1 MIRRVAL
8 VPFYGTGAVLLA
20 FLVVAGVSIGSA
32 DLPPSDVWAI
42 VGHQL
47 VGIPEQPW
55 WRETRERIVLD
66 SRLPR
71 TLMAAVVGAMLG
83 LAGALAQRV
92 TRNPLAD
99 PYLLGVSSGASF
111 GVMLVIVFGIGAA
124 LGPWAMPVAAFL
136 GTLIPIGACLLVAS
150 RSRNTVALILMGVA
164 MAQFFSAGVT
174 FVLMVIAD
182 ERQVTAVVRWTAG
195 GFGATDWSMIM
206 LPVIILLLLGIGVIM
221 AGRRLDLL
229 HAGDEAAAALG
240 MNVPRFRALTLLA
253 VSVLA
258 AVSVSV
264 AGPIG
269 FIGLLVPH
277 VASFLVGVT
286 GRRLLPA
293 SALLGALALVGAELL
308 ARVLLDGREVP
319 VGVVTSAIGAPIFV
333 VLLYRQFRERIL

>member
-8 VPFYGTGAVLLA
+8 IPFYGAGAVLLA

-32 DLPPSDVWAI
+32 DLPPGDVWAI
-42 VGHQL
+42 VGHEL
-47 VGIPEQPW
+47 IGIPEQPW
-55 WRETRERIVLD
+55 WRETRQRIVLD

-111 GVMLVIVFGIGAA
+111 GVMSVIVFGIGTA
-124 LGPWAMPVAAFL
+124 LGPWAIPVAAFL
-136 GTLIPIGACLLVAS
+136 GTLVPIGACLLVAS

-206 LPVIILLLLGIGVIM
+206 LPVIVLVVLGLLLIM

-240 MNVPRFRALTLLA
+240 LNVQRFRALIMLA

-293 SALLGALALVGAELL
+293 AALLGALALVGAELA
-308 ARVLLDGREVP
+308 ARAVLDGREVP

-333 VLLYRQFRERIL
+333 VLLHRQYRERIL